1 MYRYIKF
8 YSLLVITVIL
18 SGCSKDEIEPLFD
31 QDSNTRVNTLLEEY
45 KNILTQSEFGW
56 KTRYQ
61 PDEEVGA
68 YNIYLD
74 FNEDNSVEVTSD
86 LLGGTFDL
94 ETTYRVGITQFP
106 ELIFENYS
114 TFHYLFESNNF
125 SLGAE
130 FEFLFDEVSE
140 DQIIFKS
147 KTDTGEQSTI
157 VFEKASSTD
166 QQSVI
171 SIRDFYDRLG
181 DGFNTTS
188 FLRNIVARN
197 GSDEVVFNGTFTFY
211 ETPSRSGAIS
221 VFDSAT
227 GDLET
232 NYYPIAITT
241 AGFDLLEPLII
252 NDQEVSVFTYNE
264 ADNIYVSE
272 DGGLNTIIG
281 YDLQPVATELVPD
294 FLSDD
299 VNTFGTKYQYYS
311 YFDPSSSIHL
321 GENTTEHFANLGLS
335 SSCGRIDIIFNNPSL
350 GTTIVFY
357 MNDGSYVFVDFE
369 YTIVEG
375 ESIVFS
381 FLQVYGDPTPVIGL
395 INLLLDPNG
404 FYVNETSESTFAS
417 NQSYQLTSIL
427 YPNFRFSVYGI

>member
-8 YSLLVITVIL
+8 YSLLFITVVL
-18 SGCSKDEIEPLFD
+18 LGCSKDEIEPLFD
-31 QDSNTRVNTLLEEY
+31 QDSDTRVNLLLEEY
-45 KNILTQSEFGW
+45 KSILTQSEFGW

-61 PDEEVGA
+61 PDQEVGA
-68 YNIYLD
+68 YNIYLN

-86 LLGGTFDL
+86 LLGGIFDL

-130 FEFLFDEVSE
+130 FEFLFEEVSE

-147 KTDTGEQSTI
+147 KTDTGAQSTI

-211 ETPSRSGAIS
+211 ETPSRNAGIS
-221 VFDSAT
+221 VFDSST
-227 GDLET
+227 GALET
-232 NYYPIAITT
+232 TNYPIAITT
-241 AGFDLLEPLII
+241 EGFDLLEPLMI
-252 NDQEVSVFTYNE
+252 NDNEISVFIFDETNNLY
-264 ADNIYVSE
+264 ISE
-272 DGGLNTIIG
+272 DGGYTTTIG
-281 YDLQPVATELVPD
+281 YNLNAVTTELTPAL
-294 FLSDD
+294 FSSD
-299 VNTFGTKYQYYS
+299 VNTFGIRNTSYS
-311 YFDPSSSIHL
+311 YFDPSSSFHL
-321 GENTTEHFANLGLS
+321 GENTSDHFVNLGLS
-335 SSCGRIDIIFNNPSL
+335 NSCGRIDIVFDDPDFGSYF
-350 GTTIVFY
+350 TFY
-357 MNDGSYVFVDFE
+357 MSDGSFVFVDFS
-369 YTIVEG
+369 YTRVED
-375 ESIVFS
+375 ERIIFN
-381 FLQVYGDPTPVIGL
+381 FLQVYGDPTNVIGL
-395 INLLLDPNG
+395 INLLLDSNG
-404 FYVNETSESTFAS
+404 FYVNETNESEFTGIP
-417 NQSYQLTSIL
+417 SYQLTSVL
-427 YPNFRFSVYGI
+427 YPNFRFSVYGL